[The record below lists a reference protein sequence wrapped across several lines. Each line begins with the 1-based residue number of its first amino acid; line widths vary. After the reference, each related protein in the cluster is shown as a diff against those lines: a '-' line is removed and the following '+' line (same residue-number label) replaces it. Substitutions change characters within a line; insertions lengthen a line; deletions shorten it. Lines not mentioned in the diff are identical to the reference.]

1 MSVAHLERNE
11 CVEFIRKLPLFAA
24 LTQDD
29 LERLVDMAEPLELA
43 RGESLMEEGT
53 PGDALYVSLDGEF
66 EITKRSDQR
75 DILIAV
81 RGSGEVYGELSLLSQ
96 KPRTSSVRA
105 TQESHLLKISKEA
118 FMHLIATSPT
128 AALAMLHTTVER
140 LNNSDVM
147 LRQNEKMAALGTLSA
162 GLAHE
167 LNNPAAAAKRSA
179 AQLREE
185 ITHWMKLAQARDA
198 TNLSPK
204 QKEIINQLR
213 DEIVARTA
221 SPIKLDPLA
230 RSDREGELSDWLDEC
245 AVADGWQYAPTLVSY
260 GWEKDALEKLT
271 QEFSSEQ
278 FGVIVP
284 WLAVGCTIYS
294 LLNEISGT
302 SERLSEIVKA
312 MKSYSYMDQAPIQDV
327 DVHEGL
333 ENTLVILRHKTKEG
347 ITITREYA
355 PDLPHIE
362 AYGSELNQVWTN
374 LIDNAIDAMKG
385 KGEIK
390 IKTYATQDD
399 CVVVE
404 ITDNGPGI
412 PPEIQSKIFDAFFTT
427 KPPGVGTGLGLH
439 ISQNI
444 IAHKHRGEIKVTS
457 VPGKTTFQVK
467 VPVRLKRNAQ

>member
-1 MSVAHLERNE
+1 MSRSHFSREE
-11 CVEFIRKLPLFAA
+11 SIEFIRKLPLFSG
-24 LTQDD
+24 LTQED
-29 LERLVDMAEPLELA
+29 LERLVDMSEPLELA
-43 RGESLMEEGT
+43 RGDLLMGEGT
-53 PGDALYVSLDGEF
+53 PGDALYVGLDGEF
-66 EITKRSDQR
+66 QVTKRSDQR
-75 DILIAV
+75 DVLLAV
-81 RGSGEVYGELSLLSQ
+81 RGPGEVFGELALLAQ
-96 KPRTSSVRA
+96 KPRTASINA
-105 TQESHLLKISKEA
+105 TQESHLLKISKDA
-118 FMHLIATSPT
+118 FLSLITSSPT
-128 AALAMLHTTVER
+128 AALAMLHTVVER

-198 TNLSPK
+198 TNLDAG

-213 DEIVARTA
+213 EEIITRTA
-221 SPIKLDPLA
+221 SPVKLDPLA
-230 RSDREGELSDWLDEC
+230 RSDREGELSDWLDERSIP
-245 AVADGWQYAPTLVSY
+245 DGWQYAPTLVSY
-260 GWEKDALEKLT
+260 GWERDALEKLSR
-271 QEFSSEQ
+271 QFSSEQ
-278 FGVIVP
+278 FAVVVP
-284 WLAVGCTIYS
+284 WVAVGCTIYS
-294 LLNEISGT
+294 LLSEISGT

-333 ENTLVILRHKTKEG
+333 DNTLVILRHKLKEG
-347 ITITREYA
+347 VTVKREYA

-385 KGEIK
+385 KGELIV
-390 IKTYATQDD
+390 KTYATPDD

-412 PPEIQSKIFDAFFTT
+412 PPEIQSRIFEAFFTT

-444 IAHKHRGEIKVTS
+444 IAHKHRGEIKLS
-457 VPGKTTFQVK
+457 SKPGQTTFQVK
-467 VPVRLKRNAQ
+467 VPVHMKKQS